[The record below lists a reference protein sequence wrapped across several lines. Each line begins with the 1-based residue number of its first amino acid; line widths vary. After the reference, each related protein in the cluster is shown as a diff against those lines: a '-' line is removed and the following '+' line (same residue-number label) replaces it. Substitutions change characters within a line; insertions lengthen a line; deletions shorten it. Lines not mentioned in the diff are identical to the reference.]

1 MRTKDIGLIIMAF
14 TGMACGVLFPNIGGA
29 INPYIIF
36 GMMTILFLAFLT
48 LDFNVLIQIK
58 KEHVWEAGF
67 WTLLKLIIMPL
78 VLWGLTMIIAP
89 HYALPVLLL
98 SGTSVGVTSPF
109 FAAMLGARTTPVL
122 HALVL
127 SSLTVPLTMP
137 ALVEIL
143 YGTQMELSFFQMA
156 RMLCMVIFVPLLAAF
171 LVKRFSP
178 KLAKALGAVQYYISI
193 CLFFTINMGVFA
205 PYADFLINQQ
215 DRLLELTLLALV
227 MGPIFG
233 GAPILMAKIFP
244 ERLDGLSGAVGF
256 TYINNV
262 LTVVFSSQF
271 FGPDSTLLAALY
283 MLPLYLM
290 LMPLRWYSQ
299 RRACQAT

>member
-1 MRTKDIGLIIMAF
+1 
-14 TGMACGVLFPNIGGA
+14 
-29 INPYIIF
+29 
-36 GMMTILFLAFLT
+36 
-48 LDFNVLIQIK
+48 
-58 KEHVWEAGF
+58 
-67 WTLLKLIIMPL
+67 
-78 VLWGLTMIIAP
+78 
-89 HYALPVLLL
+89 
-98 SGTSVGVTSPF
+98 
-109 FAAMLGARTTPVL
+109 
-122 HALVL
+122 
-127 SSLTVPLTMP
+127 
-137 ALVEIL
+137 
-143 YGTQMELSFFQMA
+143 
-156 RMLCMVIFVPLLAAF
+156 
-171 LVKRFSP
+171 
-178 KLAKALGAVQYYISI
+178 
-193 CLFFTINMGVFA
+193 
-205 PYADFLINQQ
+205 LINQQ